1 MQNQCPICELA
12 VSKMSITKFFE
23 RLGFP
28 LSNARWSWGA
38 LSADGVLLRVWMH
51 DLSFDGRYV
60 PALAGRSAKRT
71 RASPGLPER
80 IDQLRI
86 LWSGGIAGYAVLATA
101 VDPNAETKV
110 IRSFDEEAVRAIT
123 SLIVGEDGA
132 VIAELG
138 EEVPIGKLKAHAKH
152 HRLSPA
158 DGLFP
163 DRPSK
168 TKKLPNAGASYVAK
182 LPAMREWLIEVAR
195 SGQTVTYA
203 EARTPFQMRPLEHR
217 HAMDHLGHACLD
229 AGEPILTS
237 LIVRADGRCSSGFFK
252 QFRRDDIAERRDC
265 YAFWS
270 DGTGDSNVDL
280 AGNEQGAEDD
290 KTSLRIRASKF
301 AKVASRPEQAAFRR
315 RVFLAYNG
323 ACWVTGCRIIEALDA
338 AHRTGRDWRLGHN
351 QAADGILLRKDIH
364 ALYDAGLVTFG
375 DDGSC
380 KFEATDIAVHY
391 REFVSGPPTS
401 LAPSAAVRP

>member
-1 MQNQCPICELA
+1 
-12 VSKMSITKFFE
+12 MSITKLFE

-38 LSADGVLLRVWMH
+38 RNADGVLLRVWTH
-51 DLSFDGRYV
+51 DLSPDGRYV
-60 PALAGRSAKRT
+60 PVLAGRSAKRT

-101 VDPNAETKV
+101 VDPNAATKV
-110 IRSFDEEAVRAIT
+110 IQSFDEEAVRAIT
-123 SLIVGEDGA
+123 SLIAGEDGA

-138 EEVPIGKLKAHAKH
+138 EEVPIGKLRAHAKH

-168 TKKLPNAGASYVAK
+168 TKKIPNAGSSYVAK

-195 SGQTVTYA
+195 SGRTVTYA
-203 EARTPFQMRPLEHR
+203 EARQPFQIRPFEHR

-237 LIVRADGRCSSGFFK
+237 LIVGADGRCSPGFFK
-252 QFRRDDIAERRDC
+252 EFRRDDIAERRDC

-270 DGTGDSNVDL
+270 DGTGEHHSNADL
-280 AGNEQGAEDD
+280 TGEGQDEGDD

-301 AKVASRPEQAAFRR
+301 ARVASRPEQAAFRR

-323 ACWVTGCRIIEALDA
+323 ACWVTGCRIVEALDA

-364 ALYDAGLVTFG
+364 ALYDSGLVTFG

-380 KFEATDIAVHY
+380 KFEAADIAAHY
-391 REFVSGPPTS
+391 REFVPGLP
-401 LAPSAAVRP
+401 